1 MGQKVNPK
9 IFRLGIKKTQWD
21 SRYFEKKK
29 EEFTLYNYQNIEIE
43 SYIKQFFYLKGLILQ
58 KTIFCLLLNL

>member
-29 EEFTLYNYQNIEIE
+29 KNLH
-43 SYIKQFFYLKGLILQ
+43 YIIIKILK
-58 KTIFCLLLNL
+58 LNLI